1 MLRNELYL
9 SILPKTL
16 ILKSLIC
23 QNWFKLCH
31 MKKKTKKAKQKTKNQ
46 INFVCVQAQVV
57 PIIAV
62 LGIKFISESHN
73 LKSCK
78 SYNLWINFVL

>member
-1 MLRNELYL
+1 
-9 SILPKTL
+9 
-16 ILKSLIC
+16 
-23 QNWFKLCH
+23 

-62 LGIKFISESHN
+62 LGIQFISESHN

-78 SYNLWINFVL
+78 SYNL